1 VLSSLSFKGYSSAT
15 FIAVERPKTTL
26 NAPTPPHRFLLEP
39 FEAHRFA
46 NLSGQFDEHLRLIEQ
61 RLGIEIRNRGNQF
74 ELIGEAKATSNAE
87 QLLRRLYRETKATEL
102 SPEIVHLYL
111 QESSVEHIDNP
122 AVNEV
127 SVSLRTRKGPIRP
140 RGVNQQRYVQKVLA
154 NDINFGVGPAGTG
167 KTYLAVACAVD
178 ALEREQVRRIL
189 LVRPAVEAGEK
200 LGFLPGDLAQKI
212 DPYLRPLY
220 DALYEMLGFEH
231 VAKLIER
238 QVIEIAPLAYMRG
251 RTLNNSFIILDE
263 SQNTTLEQMKMFLT
277 RIGFGS
283 TAVITGDI
291 TQVDLPRGTKSGL
304 AHVIN
309 VLKDVEG
316 ISFTHFEPKDVVR
329 HPLVQRIVEAYDR
342 FEALQAAEAPGK
354 DA

>member
-1 VLSSLSFKGYSSAT
+1 M
-15 FIAVERPKTTL
+15 
-26 NAPTPPHRFLLEP
+26 NAPIEPHRFILEP
-39 FEAHRFA
+39 FEANRFA
-46 NLSGQFDEHLRLIEQ
+46 NLCGQFDEHLRLIEQ
-61 RLGIEIRNRGNQF
+61 RLAIEIRNRGNQF
-74 ELIGEAKATSNAE
+74 ELIGEPKTTSAAE
-87 QLLRRLYRETKATEL
+87 QLLRRLYRETKATDL
-102 SPEIVHLYL
+102 SPETVHLYL
-111 QESSVEHIDNP
+111 QESAVEHIDNP

-127 SVSLRTRKGPIRP
+127 SVSLRTRKGNIRP
-140 RGVNQQRYVQKVLA
+140 RGLNQQRYVKEILA
-154 NDINFGVGPAGTG
+154 NDINFGIGPAGTG

-304 AHVIN
+304 AHVIE
-309 VLKDVEG
+309 VLKDVPG
-316 ISFTHFEPKDVVR
+316 ISFTHFQPKDVVR

-342 FEALQAAEAPGK
+342 FEARQPKPEAPGK